1 MAASLACSAVM
12 TGCAYM
18 PTGPSVAV
26 MPAPNKPF
34 EIFVQEEQLCRNWAA
49 QSIGT
54 PGRDAASEKFVG
66 ATVAGAAIGAIAGAA
81 IGGDRSAG
89 AGAAMGTVIGASA
102 GANQSG
108 VSAWRAQ
115 RQYDVAY
122 QQCMYAKGNL
132 IPSYQ
137 SGAFHYPAVP
147 NTMPPPPPN

>member
-1 MAASLACSAVM
+1 
-12 TGCAYM
+12 M

-34 EIFVQEEQLCRNWAA
+34 EIFVQEEQICRNWAA
-49 QSIGT
+49 QSIGIS
-54 PGRDAASEKFVG
+54 GRDAASEKFVG

-81 IGGDRSAG
+81 IGGDGSAV
-89 AGAAMGTVIGASA
+89 AGAAMGTVIGGSA
-102 GANQSG
+102 GANQSR

-137 SGAFHYPAVP
+137 SGTYHYPTVP
-147 NTMPPPPPN
+147 NTTPPPPPN